1 MNCFEAHID
10 HSVIAFFQKNDQ
22 FLSDLTK
29 VNSLLKN
36 TCGINDF
43 FNNQNEILELKNKI
57 KDNFSMVEEPNRRAY
72 GDFQTNENLSSQVT
86 EYISSKQTNFE
97 FILEPTCGKGNFIIA
112 SLEQFNTIKRIVGV
126 EIYLPYVWETK
137 FKILSH
143 FIKHPNNKKPNID
156 IFHENTFIFPY
167 KDIAKQTQH
176 LKILI
181 IGNPPWVTNSELGTI
196 DSDNLPKKSNFKKH
210 SGFDAITGKGNFDIG
225 EYISIIMLNCFHKHN
240 GIFSFLIKNSVVKNI
255 ICDQKSNNF
264 RIANSEKL
272 NIDSKKE
279 FNVSVNASLFI
290 TELNQEPE
298 LTCTEYDFYSHKQIT
313 IFGWHKNKFVNS
325 IEDYH
330 FASSIDGK
338 SFFTWRS
345 GIKHDCSK
353 IMEFEPSNG
362 HFVNGY
368 DIDFNLEN
376 DLVYGLL
383 KSSDLKERQTN
394 QFRKLTIITQRK
406 IGQETKY
413 IERKYPLTYK
423 YLNVNRAFFDKR
435 KSSIYKGKPSFS
447 IFGVGNY
454 SFKPYKVAI
463 SGMYKTTHFT
473 LVTTD
478 NKGKPI
484 MLDDT
489 CYFIGFDDLN
499 NAKIAHYLVNS
510 ELVQQFLKSIIF
522 TDSKRSINKDI
533 LMRIDFEEIY
543 SQTEF
548 TLVKNLINGI
558 TIDDWVCFGDLV
570 TKANISQQMTLF

>member
-10 HSVIAFFQKNDQ
+10 HSVVAFFKKNDQ

-29 VNSLLKN
+29 VNALLKA

-43 FNNQNEILELKNKI
+43 FNNQNEILELTTKI

-112 SLEQFNTIKRIVGV
+112 SLKQFDTIKRIVGV

-143 FIKHPNNKKPNID
+143 FIKNNIKNKPNID
-156 IFHENTFIFPY
+156 IFHQNAFVFPY
-167 KDIAKQTQH
+167 KNIAKQTQH
-176 LKILI
+176 LKTLI

-225 EYISIIMLNCFHKHN
+225 EYISIIMLNCFHKHS

-264 RIANSEKL
+264 RIANAEKL
-272 NIDSKKE
+272 NIDAKKE

-298 LTCTEYDFYSHKQIT
+298 LTCIEYDFYSHKQIT

-325 IEDYH
+325 KDDYH
-330 FASSIDGK
+330 LASVIDGK

-353 IMEFEPSNG
+353 IMEFESAND
-362 HFVNGY
+362 HFINGY
-368 DIDFNLEN
+368 NIDFNLEN

-394 QFRKLTIITQRK
+394 KYRKQTIITQRK
-406 IGQETKY
+406 IGQDTKY
-413 IERKYPLTYK
+413 IERKYPLTYD
-423 YLNVNRAFFDKR
+423 YLNINRAYFDKR
-435 KSSIYKGKPSFS
+435 KSSIYNGKPRFS
-447 IFGVGNY
+447 IFGVGDY

-478 NKGKPI
+478 KNGKPI

-489 CYFIGFDDLN
+489 CYFIGFDDFQ

-510 ELVQQFLKSIIF
+510 DLVQQFLKSIIF
-522 TDSKRSINKDI
+522 TDSKRAINKDI
-533 LMRIDFEEIY
+533 LMRIDLGKVY
-543 SQTEF
+543 QLTEF
-548 TLVKNLINGI
+548 DLVENSINGI
-558 TIDDWVCFGDLV
+558 NIEHWNNFGQLFTKINV
-570 TKANISQQMTLF
+570 TEQMTLF

>member
-10 HSVIAFFQKNDQ
+10 HSVVAFFQKNDQ

-29 VNSLLKN
+29 VNALLKA

-43 FNNQNEILELKNKI
+43 FNNQNEILELTTKI

-112 SLEQFNTIKRIVGV
+112 SLKQFDTIKRIVGV

-143 FIKHPNNKKPNID
+143 FIKNNIKNKPNID
-156 IFHENTFIFPY
+156 IFHQNAFVFPY
-167 KDIAKQTQH
+167 KNIAKQTQH
-176 LKILI
+176 LKTLI

-196 DSDNLPKKSNFKKH
+196 DSDNLPEKSNFKKH
-210 SGFDAITGKGNFDIG
+210 SGFDAMTGKGNFDIG
-225 EYISIIMLNCFHKHN
+225 ESISIILLNCFHKHN
-240 GIFSFLIKNSVVKNI
+240 GIFSFLIKNAVVKNI

-264 RIANSEKL
+264 RIANAEKL

-279 FNVSVNASLFI
+279 FHVSVNASLFI
-290 TELNQEPE
+290 TELNKPAE
-298 LTCTEYDFYSHKQIT
+298 LTCTEYDFYNHRQIT
-313 IFGWHKNKFVNS
+313 RFGWYKDKFVNS
-325 IEDYH
+325 IKDYQL
-330 FASSIDGK
+330 ASVIDGK

-353 IMEFEPSNG
+353 IMEFEPYND
-362 HFVNGY
+362 HFINGY
-368 DIDFNLEN
+368 NIDFNLEN

-383 KSSDLKERQTN
+383 KSSDLKGRQTN
-394 QFRKLTIITQRK
+394 KYRKQTIITQRK
-406 IGQETKY
+406 IGQDTKY
-413 IERKYPLTYK
+413 IERKYPLTYD
-423 YLNVNRAFFDKR
+423 YLKTNNAYFDKR

-447 IFGVGNY
+447 IFGIGDY

-478 NKGKPI
+478 KNDKPI

-489 CYFIGFDDLN
+489 CYFIGFDDLY

-510 ELVQQFLKSIIF
+510 DLVQQFLKSIIF
-522 TDSKRSINKDI
+522 TDSKRSVNKDI
-533 LMRIDFEEIY
+533 LMRIDLGKVY
-543 SQTEF
+543 QLTEF
-548 TLVKNLINGI
+548 DLAESIISGIKIDHWNDFGELIEKIN
-558 TIDDWVCFGDLV
+558 V
-570 TKANISQQMTLF
+570 TRQMTLF

>member
-1 MNCFEAHID
+1 MILFEANID
-10 HSVIAFFQKNDQ
+10 DNVVT
-22 FLSDLTK
+22 FLQEHKKMFSNLTK
-29 VNSLLKN
+29 VNALLKK
-36 TCGINDF
+36 TCGINQF

-57 KDNFSMVEEPNRRAY
+57 EDNFSIVQEPNRRAY
-72 GDFQTNENLSSQVT
+72 GDYQTNENLSSQVT
-86 EYISSKQTNFE
+86 QYISSKQTNFE

-112 SLEQFNTIKRIVGV
+112 SLEQFDTIKRIVGV

-143 FIKHPNNKKPNID
+143 FINNNKKDKPNID
-156 IFHENTFIFPY
+156 IFHENAFVFPY
-167 KDIAKQTQH
+167 KEIAKKTKL
-176 LKILI
+176 LKTLI
-181 IGNPPWVTNSELGTI
+181 IGNPPWVTNSELGAI

-255 ICDQKSNNF
+255 ISDQKNNNF
-264 RIANSEKL
+264 RITNSEKL

-313 IFGWHKNKFVNS
+313 RFGWHKNKFVNS

-330 FASSIDGK
+330 LSSSIDGK

-362 HFVNGY
+362 HFINGY
-368 DIDFNLEN
+368 NIDLNLEN

-383 KSSDLKERQTN
+383 KSSDLKERETN

-413 IERKYPLTYK
+413 IEWKYPLTYK
-423 YLNVNRAFFDKR
+423 YLKTNREFFDKR

-447 IFGVGNY
+447 IFGVGDY

-473 LVTTD
+473 LVSTD
-478 NKGKPI
+478 SNNKPI

-543 SQTEF
+543 NQTEF
-548 TLVKNLINGI
+548 TLVESIISGI
-558 TIDDWVCFGDLV
+558 TIDDWVCFGELV
-570 TKANISQQMTLF
+570 TKANISEQMTLF